1 MAKEAKF
8 RPELDSLVV
17 QHKDCCG
24 SDTSTQSKN
33 SVRPELQPSPSWNS
47 APIGAVLS

>member
-1 MAKEAKF
+1 MAKEAEF
-8 RPELDSLVV
+8 RPELDSLVL

-33 SVRPELQPSPSWNS
+33 SVRLELQPWPSWNS
-47 APIGAVLS
+47 APVGAILS

>member
-8 RPELDSLVV
+8 RPELDSLVL

-24 SDTSTQSKN
+24 SDTSPQSKN
-33 SVRPELQPSPSWNS
+33 SVRPRLQPPPSWNS
-47 APIGAVLS
+47 APIVAVLF